1 MASGAGRSPAAKAGA
16 AVTQIQHRQPTDLAP
31 WRVIDEPAQPQP
43 IYHVHLS
50 GAPAWLAAIG
60 QMPTAHLMTIAAVVG
75 SLGGVVLVAFM
86 ATLATLATVAG
97 IAIVGIVFVAIA
109 SLVLAAMV
117 RG

>member
-1 MASGAGRSPAAKAGA
+1 MS
-16 AVTQIQHRQPTDLAP
+16 TQLQRKQQTDLAQ
-31 WRVIDEPAQPQP
+31 WRVVDEPTQPQP

-60 QMPTAHLMTIAAVVG
+60 QMHTAHLMTVAAIVG

-86 ATLATLATVAG
+86 ATLATMATVAG
-97 IAIVGIVFVAIA
+97 IAIVGVVAVLLM
-109 SLVLAAMV
+109 SLVLGAMV

>member
-1 MASGAGRSPAAKAGA
+1 MT
-16 AVTQIQHRQPTDLAP
+16 TQLQRKQPTDLAQ
-31 WRVIDEPAQPQP
+31 WHVVDEPIQPQP

-60 QMPTAHLMTIAAVVG
+60 QMPTAHLMTIAAIVG

-97 IAIVGIVFVAIA
+97 IAIVGIVFVLIA
-109 SLVLAAMV
+109 SLALTAMV

>member
-1 MASGAGRSPAAKAGA
+1 MT
-16 AVTQIQHRQPTDLAP
+16 TQLRKRQSTDLAQ
-31 WRVIDEPAQPQP
+31 WRVVDEPTQPQH

-60 QMPTAHLMTIAAVVG
+60 QMPTAHLMTVAAIVG

-97 IAIVGIVFVAIA
+97 IAIVGVVAVLVM
-109 SLVLAAMV
+109 SLALGAMV